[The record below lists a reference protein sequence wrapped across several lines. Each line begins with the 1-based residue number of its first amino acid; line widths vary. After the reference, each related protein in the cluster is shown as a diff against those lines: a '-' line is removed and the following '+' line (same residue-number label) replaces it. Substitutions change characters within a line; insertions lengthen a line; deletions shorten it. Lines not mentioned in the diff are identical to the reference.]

1 MEKLC
6 EKLKINKDSKY
17 YNIIMLK
24 RLIKGV
30 KKIVVAIA
38 LVYSFN
44 VLVSSLDIFI
54 PINYISV
61 GMVSL
66 LGVPGLLALLAV
78 NLIAF

>member
-1 MEKLC
+1 
-6 EKLKINKDSKY
+6 
-17 YNIIMLK
+17 MLK